1 MQEMNNDLDYEV
13 NALGDSNYN
22 LIIESI
28 EDVVF
33 QNSINSLLE
42 LQIEKQKYRHSE
54 LVSIIETEGIQVE
67 LFWKRDLGDV
77 FQLFLLLNSKDLRTI
92 LNTLEYRGYTILNRM
107 NEEGYENILKER
119 YDQLMNYINI

>member
-1 MQEMNNDLDYEV
+1 MNNDLDYEV

-42 LQIEKQKYRHSE
+42 LQIEKPKYRHSE
-54 LVSIIETEGIQVE
+54 LISIIETEGIQVE

-92 LNTLEYRGYTILNRM
+92 LNTLEYRGYTILNRL
-107 NEEGYENILKER
+107 NEEGYEKILKER